1 MPRILIAEPSPASC
15 VAYCLSLSDC
25 GYQIE
30 SAATAEECA
39 TCLDRFAPDVLILDL
54 QLPCNG
60 ASRILNRLHR
70 LWATQLVPPVVLIGD
85 DSSQS
90 ITGIILTSP
99 LVEAYFQRP
108 ICFSS
113 LEEVIRCAAT
123 TAGRRA
129 SNEHRRFHRA
139 TRHIETKPAEI
150 RLYGSPQQ
158 EHDEAKALP
167 AASIGKRLMEVSTTP
182 AS

>member
-1 MPRILIAEPSPASC
+1 MLRLLIAEPSPAWC
-15 VAYCLSLSDC
+15 AAYYLSLSDC

-54 QLPCNG
+54 QLPCNEAG
-60 ASRILNRLHR
+60 RILNRLHR
-70 LWATQLVPPVVLIGD
+70 LCATQLAPAVVLIGD

-90 ITGIILTSP
+90 VTGSILTSP

-108 ICFSS
+108 ICFSY
-113 LEEVIRCAAT
+113 LEEVVRCAAKS
-123 TAGRRA
+123 AGRRA
-129 SNEHRRFHRA
+129 SKEHRQFHRA

-150 RLYGSPQQ
+150 RHCGSRQQ
-158 EHDEAKALP
+158 EHDEAKTLP
-167 AASIGKRLMEVSTTP
+167 VTSIGKRLIEVATTP